1 MEETEENLKKMK
13 EIFEAFHKLSG
24 LEINE
29 KKTKVI
35 RIGTNLEDTKP
46 LTDEVKFEYVTK
58 FTLLGVEFDNKLE
71 LMRETLLKGKRKS
84 GRRWQSGGN

>member
-1 MEETEENLKKMK
+1 MTAVMEETEENLKNMK

-29 KKTKVI
+29 EKTKVI

-46 LTDEVKFEYVTK
+46 LTGEVKFEYVTK
-58 FTLLGVEFDNKLE
+58 LTVLGVEFDN
-71 LMRETLLKGKRKS
+71 TL
-84 GRRWQSGGN
+84 